1 MDTMAITKV
10 GDTEL
15 VQRGILISKYIDGE
29 CDHRE
34 KAQAEF
40 LIDNDDW
47 CNKVY
52 IRHLIAKERLE
63 EYFC

>member
-1 MDTMAITKV
+1 MNVATKV
-10 GDTEL
+10 GDTDL

-29 CDHRE
+29 CDERE
-34 KAQAEF
+34 RIQAEF

-52 IRHLIAKERLE
+52 VQQLIAQARLE
-63 EYFC
+63 EYFI

>member
-1 MDTMAITKV
+1 MATKV
-10 GDTEL
+10 GDTDL

-29 CDHRE
+29 CDERE
-34 KAQAEF
+34 RIQAEF

-52 IRHLIAKERLE
+52 VQQLIAQARLE
-63 EYFC
+63 EYFI

>member
-1 MDTMAITKV
+1 MTVAITKV
-10 GDTEL
+10 GDTDL

-29 CDHRE
+29 CDERE
-34 KAQAEF
+34 RAQAEF

-52 IRHLIAKERLE
+52 VQQLIAQARLE
-63 EYFC
+63 EYFI

>member
-1 MDTMAITKV
+1 MTVAITKV
-10 GDTEL
+10 GDTDL

-29 CDHRE
+29 CDERE
-34 KAQAEF
+34 RTQAEF

-52 IRHLIAKERLE
+52 VQQLIAQARLE
-63 EYFC
+63 EYFI

>member
-1 MDTMAITKV
+1 VATKV
-10 GDTEL
+10 GDTDL

-29 CDHRE
+29 CDERE
-34 KAQAEF
+34 RIQAEF

-52 IRHLIAKERLE
+52 VQQLIAQARLE
-63 EYFC
+63 EYFI

>member
-1 MDTMAITKV
+1 MIVAITKV
-10 GDTEL
+10 GDTDL
-15 VQRGILISKYIDGE
+15 VQRGVLISKYVDGE
-29 CDHRE
+29 CDPRE

-52 IRHLIAKERLE
+52 VKPMIAQCRLE
-63 EYFC
+63 EYFS